1 MNRMYFDFSLTYV
14 GTGIICPHIVNVSV
28 LLGAIL
34 SWGLMWPLISNH
46 EGDWYPAKLSGHDFR
61 GLYGYKVPPLQPA

>member
-1 MNRMYFDFSLTYV
+1 
-14 GTGIICPHIVNVSV
+14 
-28 LLGAIL
+28 
-34 SWGLMWPLISNH
+34 MWPLISNH